1 MNFFIKENR
10 STLFIIYLSFFVH
23 YYYIGEIE
31 SGVWSYDESL
41 YIREFFKSSVSPFYS
56 EMGTD
61 FMNMLNNDHQDHP
74 RDAYEDEDDPLAYYL
89 KQINKIPL
97 LNPEE
102 EKKCY
107 IEIRYFKETLQSLS
121 EKLKSGE
128 IDKKAYEREKT
139 VYEKK
144 LVDVKNILVTANLRL
159 VVSIAKKYQ
168 HRGLSLID
176 LIDEG
181 NIGLIEAID
190 RFDYTRGFKF
200 STYSTWWIRQSIIK
214 AIADKGRVIRLPIH
228 MLNTI
233 RKCYF
238 ITKQLTQQLGR
249 EPTPEEISEHLGVSK
264 EKVVKILHIAQ
275 EPGSLEAPVN
285 IDGSSELGDL
295 IEDTEGEVHEDAIF
309 FMALQELLKQVLN
322 KLSMREKRIIEL
334 RFGLDGEGPYTLEET
349 GNILGIT
356 RERVRQIQNG
366 ALKKLKSFK
375 LSKDLKEFTYD
386 E

>member
-1 MNFFIKENR
+1 MK
-10 STLFIIYLSFFVH
+10 
-23 YYYIGEIE
+23 
-31 SGVWSYDESL
+31 
-41 YIREFFKSSVSPFYS
+41 
-56 EMGTD
+56 
-61 FMNMLNNDHQDHP
+61 NN
-74 RDAYEDEDDPLAYYL
+74 
-89 KQINKIPL
+89 
-97 LNPEE
+97 
-102 EKKCY
+102 
-107 IEIRYFKETLQSLS
+107 
-121 EKLKSGE
+121 
-128 IDKKAYEREKT
+128 
-139 VYEKK
+139 
-144 LVDVKNILVTANLRL
+144 LVTANLRL

-168 HRGLSLID
+168 YRGLSLID

-190 RFDYTRGFKF
+190 RFDYTKGFKF

-214 AIADKGRVIRLPIH
+214 AIADKGRLIRLPIH

-249 EPTPEEISEHLGVSK
+249 EPTPDEISEHLGVSK

-285 IDGSSELGDL
+285 LDGSSELGDL
-295 IEDTEGEVHEDAIF
+295 IEDVDSEVHEDTIF
-309 FMALQELLKQVLN
+309 FMALQELIQQVLN
-322 KLSMREKRIIEL
+322 KLSTREKRIIEL

-356 RERVRQIQNG
+356 RERVRQIQNS